1 MATYT
6 ASNAIK
12 KITTGDESGSWGSS
26 TNNNFDIIDR
36 AANGFVSI
44 ALSST
49 SYTLALS
56 TTAVLSNGHY
66 KAIKFT
72 GTPSGTCT
80 VTLEQNDK
88 ARMYMILN
96 STNQS
101 LSITQ
106 GAGANV
112 TIIAGKS
119 AIILAD
125 GAGSGAAVT
134 DFTALVSISEL
145 DGITAGTV
153 TASKAVVVDANK
165 DITGFR
171 NITATGELDAVTL
184 DISGDADIDGTT
196 NLDIVNIAE
205 TTTIATDNK
214 IQFRDTGLYINSSA
228 DGQLDIVAD
237 TEIQIAATTIDING
251 AVVLDGAIT
260 GATNITL
267 SGELDAATLD
277 ISGNAD
283 IDGTLETDVLSIDGT
298 TVTSTAAE
306 LNIMDGDTSAS
317 DVTIVDADQ
326 FVLNDEGTMKQVAA
340 TKIAEYAA
348 PSTTLGDVGTYSFLM
363 RTATGVND
371 YITSGTSYS
380 GSVLTYAGVSRSIG
394 NAIIIS
400 PSGSPSGTWR
410 SMGYV
415 GAAFSGFNNRAALF
429 VRIS

>member
-66 KAIKFT
+66 KAINFT
-72 GTPSGTCT
+72 GTPGGTCT

-88 ARMYMILN
+88 ARIYMILN

-106 GAGANV
+106 GSGANV
-112 TIIAGKS
+112 TILAGKS

-153 TASKAVVVDANK
+153 TASKSVVVDANK

-171 NITATGELDAVTL
+171 NITATGDV
-184 DISGDADIDGTT
+184 DIDGTT
-196 NLDIVNIAE
+196 NLDIVDIDGAVNIAAA
-205 TTTIATDNK
+205 TTIATDNK

-237 TEIQIAATTIDING
+237 TEIQIAATTIDIDG
-251 AVVLDGAIT
+251 AVVLNGAIT

-283 IDGTLETDVLSIDGT
+283 IDGTLETDALSIDGT

-317 DVTIVDADQ
+317 DVTVVDADQ
-326 FVLNDEGTMKQVAA
+326 FVLNDGGTMKQVVA
-340 TKIAEYAA
+340 TKIADYVA
-348 PSTTLGDVGTYSFLM
+348 PSTTLGEVGTYAFLS
-363 RTATGVND
+363 RTSSGQTD
-371 YITSGTSYS
+371 YINV
-380 GSVLTYAGVSRSIG
+380 GSTYAGSSLTYAGVNRSGGNNIG
-394 NAIIIS
+394 IS
-400 PSGSPSGTWR
+400 PSGTPSGTWR
-410 SMGYV
+410 AMGNA
-415 GAAFSGFNNRAALF
+415 GAYFTGTNTRVTLF

>member
-6 ASNAIK
+6 AANALK
-12 KITTGDESGSWGSS
+12 KITTGDESGTWGNS

-36 AANGFVSI
+36 ASNGFASI

-49 SYTLALS
+49 SYTLELS

-72 GTPSGTCT
+72 GTPGGTCT

-106 GAGANV
+106 GSGANV
-112 TIIAGKS
+112 TILADKS

-145 DGITAGTV
+145 DSVTAGTV
-153 TASKAVVVDANK
+153 TASKAVIVDANK

-171 NITATGELDAVTL
+171 NITATGELDAATL

-267 SGELDAATLD
+267 SGGLDAATLD

-298 TVTSTAAE
+298 TVTSTAPE
-306 LNIMDGDTSAS
+306 LNIMDGDTVAS

-340 TKIAEYAA
+340 TKIADYAA

-371 YITSGTSYS
+371 YITAGTSYS
-380 GSVLTYAGVSRSIG
+380 GSVLTYAGVSRSAG

-415 GAAFSGFNNRAALF
+415 GIGRAH
-429 VRIS
+429 V